1 MHFYNVHTHHRAQAA
16 DESVLRNAY
25 LYAPYLQ
32 PVTYALSAGLHPWF
46 IQGDMD
52 AVRESLETALRNP
65 QVKALGECGLDRLKG
80 PPFEIQYRFLQMQR
94 ELAEASGKPMIIHC
108 VRAYDEIREQ
118 LKDAQVPVILHDHRA
133 SLVQTRRL
141 LHYPHFYFSLGKG
154 LLNDSAKYLQACAAI
169 PPERVL
175 FETDTLRMPVQKVYE
190 RYAQLFSFPLEKLA
204 ATTESALYGIWPA
217 GL

>member
-1 MHFYNVHTHHRAQAA
+1 MHFYNVHTHYRAQAA
-16 DESVLRNAY
+16 DERVLRNAY
-25 LYAPYLQ
+25 MYVPRLQ
-32 PVTYALSAGLHPWF
+32 PVSYALSAGLHPWF
-46 IQGDMD
+46 IRGDMN

-80 PPFEIQYRFLQMQR
+80 PSFEIQYAFLQMQR
-94 ELAEASGKPMIIHC
+94 ELAEAAAKPMIIHC

-118 LKDAQVPVILHDHRA
+118 LKDVHVPVILHDYRA

-141 LHYPHFYFSLGKG
+141 LHYPHVYFSLGKG
-154 LLNDSAKYLQACAAI
+154 LLNGSAKHLQAYAAI

-190 RYAQLFSFPLEKLA
+190 RYARLFSFPLEKLT
-204 ATTESALYGIWPA
+204 ATTETTLHTIWPA